1 MADGHEEAIERG
13 RVALTRGLWSAARQS
28 FSEALAQVESVD
40 AYEGLGIAARYQ
52 LDANAALVAHEQ
64 GYRLARAAGD
74 PVTAARLAV
83 QLGYD
88 AYSFRGPAEAHGWVE
103 RATMLI
109 EGHPPSVAAATIPV
123 MRAHLALLADHDPDR
138 ALQLCEDGLVLA
150 RTVEAVDVEML
161 ALALGGLA
169 RVSGGKIKDGMRRLD
184 AATAAAL
191 GGEMV
196 DADAIETVCCYMMD
210 ACRRVRDLP
219 RAREWSVRAKEITQ
233 RYDDR
238 QMFAVC
244 RTYYA
249 DVLMWCGQ
257 WREAEIELTAAAEAL
272 AAVRPGRDDDAL
284 VRLAEL
290 RRRQGRTT
298 EARRLLGGAR
308 THPQHPLVEGH
319 IALDRGDAVAAL
331 NAATD
336 YLQAVGEQDRF
347 ERIPGLELAIRA
359 AVACHDLIAAQAAAE
374 LAATARTSPT
384 LPMRAAADLA
394 TGRVAAAAGRAED
407 ARNSFETARALL
419 ERAGAPYEAAQAE
432 LETAV
437 VLDQLGRPAAAS
449 RARAHALR
457 TLEQLGAHTRETQP
471 GGLTAREAQ
480 VLRLLARGRSN
491 DDIAHELVLSVR
503 TVERHIANAYAKIG
517 ATGRT
522 ARASATA
529 WAYAHGVA

>member
-1 MADGHEEAIERG
+1 MADGHEAAIEGG
-13 RVALTRGLWSAARQS
+13 RVALSRGLWSAARQS
-28 FSEALAQVESVD
+28 FSEALAEVESVD
-40 AYEGLGIAARYQ
+40 AYEGLGVAARYQ
-52 LDANAALVAHEQ
+52 LDADAALVAHEQ

-88 AYSFRGPAEAHGWVE
+88 AYSFRGPAEAQGWVE

-109 EGHPPSVAAATIPV
+109 VGHPPSVAAATIPV

-138 ALQLCEDGLVLA
+138 AVQLCEDGLVLA
-150 RTVEAVDVEML
+150 RRVEAVDVEMR

-169 RVSGGKIKDGMRRLD
+169 RVSGGQIEDGMRRLD

-219 RAREWSVRAKEITQ
+219 RAREWSVRATEITR

-272 AAVRPGRDDDAL
+272 AAVRPGRDDEAL

-331 NAATD
+331 DAASD
-336 YLQAVGEQDRF
+336 YLRAVGEQDRF
-347 ERIPGLELAIRA
+347 ERVPGLELAIRA
-359 AVACHDLIAAQAAAE
+359 AVACHDPTAAQAAAE

-384 LPMRAAADLA
+384 LPMRAAAHLA

-407 ARNSFETARALL
+407 ARDSFETARALL

-437 VLDQLGRPAAAS
+437 VLDQLGRREAAS
-449 RARAHALR
+449 RARARALR
-457 TLEQLGAHTRETQP
+457 TLEELGAHMRETQP
-471 GGLTAREAQ
+471 GGLTTREAQ
-480 VLRLLARGRSN
+480 VLRLLACGRSN